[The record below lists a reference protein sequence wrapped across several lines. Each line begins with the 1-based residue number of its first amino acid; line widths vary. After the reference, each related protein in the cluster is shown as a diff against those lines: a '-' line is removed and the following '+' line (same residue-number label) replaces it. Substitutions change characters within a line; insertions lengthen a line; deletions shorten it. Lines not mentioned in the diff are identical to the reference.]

1 MNHEVKKIIIAGGG
15 IGGLSA
21 AMAIEDAIVLSEE
34 LQKHENHETACQAY
48 FERRAERALQVQN
61 LSSEIVRR
69 EIKGTPGVQDII
81 GECYRLLKE
90 PY

>member
-1 MNHEVKKIIIAGGG
+1 
-15 IGGLSA
+15 
-21 AMAIEDAIVLSEE
+21 
-34 LQKHENHETACQAY
+34 ETACQAY